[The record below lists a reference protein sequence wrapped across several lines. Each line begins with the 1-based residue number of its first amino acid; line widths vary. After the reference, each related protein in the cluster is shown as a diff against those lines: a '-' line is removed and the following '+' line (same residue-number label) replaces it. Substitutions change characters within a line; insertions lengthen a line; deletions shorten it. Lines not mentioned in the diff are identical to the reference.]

1 MLVNQLMN
9 ARRAVGQAKRSQ
21 SPDAERTARI
31 AVDAA
36 KVALGE
42 RGQLWWTDGA
52 PDFNRY
58 MVRNTPYAE
67 WHEAL
72 AADMG

>member
-21 SPDAERTARI
+21 DPDAERKARI

-42 RGQLWWTDGA
+42 RGQPWWTDGT

-67 WHEAL
+67 WHETL